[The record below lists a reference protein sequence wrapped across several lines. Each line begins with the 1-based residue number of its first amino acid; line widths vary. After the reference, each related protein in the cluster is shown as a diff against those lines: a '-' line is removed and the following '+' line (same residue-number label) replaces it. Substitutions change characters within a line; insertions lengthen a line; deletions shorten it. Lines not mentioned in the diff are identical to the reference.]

1 MRDRYEYN
9 RKHYLDNVERHRLVV
24 KRHRAKKLGLPVPK
38 LPAKEKP
45 VYRGKCDICGIDVV
59 RTKSD
64 AKIDRCSKCN
74 KKELRKKE
82 YAKRNEERK
91 ARGRL
96 VYTGKCAR
104 CGVEVIRFK
113 ADGITDRCDSCRS
126 KDMYRAGAQ
135 RDPERGSRAYRKRR
149 EKNIEYAKK
158 WAQENRA
165 RRRQHANNW
174 HKRNRDKSSAAYYRY
189 MAGKLQR
196 IPAWADLDAIAMF
209 YEIARR
215 VTQCTGIRFEVDHIV
230 PLRGRDVSGLHVP
243 NNLRVIPK
251 SMNSRKSNLYEGPDS
266 WRHKALPTTDSTT
279 LRRSRTSVEHSP

>member
-9 RKHYLDNVERHRLVV
+9 RKHYQENVERHRLVV

-104 CGVEVIRFK
+104 CGVDVIRFK
-113 ADGITDRCDSCRS
+113 ADGMTERCDSCRT
-126 KDMYRAGAQ
+126 KDMYRAAVA
-135 RDPERGSRAYRKRR
+135 RDPERGKKHYRKFRHLHLANA
-149 EKNIEYAKK
+149 KNWAKK
-158 WAQENRA
+158 NLA
-165 RRRQHANNW
+165 RRRRIAADW
-174 HKRNRDKSSAAYYRY
+174 HKRHRDKSSAAFMKYHAAK
-189 MAGKLQR
+189 MHR
-196 IPAWADLDAIAMF
+196 IPPWADMGAIKMF

-230 PLRGRDVSGLHVP
+230 PLRGKHVSGLHLP
-243 NNLRVIPK
+243 NNLQVIPK
-251 SMNSRKSNLYEGPDS
+251 SANCKKHNTFEPI
-266 WRHKALPTTDSTT
+266 
-279 LRRSRTSVEHSP
+279 